1 MSTFS
6 QYNETVS
13 FNDALLVR
21 NISEIF
27 SKITTSIDSN
37 NSLVIDISEHAEA
50 DLSFIQLI
58 ESARRQAKAQNKSIT
73 LSSPAKG
80 HVLKVL
86 ERAGFLDA
94 FNPDDAKFWLHKEV
108 TP

>member
-1 MSTFS
+1 M
-6 QYNETVS
+6 
-13 FNDALLVR
+13 R
-21 NISEIF
+21 NISNIF
-27 SKITTSIDSN
+27 SKITASIYSN
-37 NSLVIDISEHAEA
+37 NSVVIDIPEHAEA

-58 ESARRQAKAQNKSIT
+58 ESARRHAKAQNKSIT
-73 LSSPAKG
+73 LSSLAKG
-80 HVLKVL
+80 RVLKVL